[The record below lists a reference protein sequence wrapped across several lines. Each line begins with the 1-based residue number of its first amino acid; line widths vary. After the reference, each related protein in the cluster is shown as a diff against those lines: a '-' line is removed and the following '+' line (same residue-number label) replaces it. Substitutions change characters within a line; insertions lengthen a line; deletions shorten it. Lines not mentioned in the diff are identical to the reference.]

1 MTHLER
7 KLFIQFT
14 WARTRLPLHECD
26 FDVSFKIQKDTKSS
40 SNDAFPSAS
49 TCFFTFGP
57 SRKVDVF
64 AIYNVKT
71 MESDFVTNEAEISE
85 GWRVY
90 NSN

>member
-1 MTHLER
+1 ML
-7 KLFIQFT
+7 LY
-14 WARTRLPLHECD
+14 L
-26 FDVSFKIQKDTKSS
+26 
-40 SNDAFPSAS
+40 
-49 TCFFTFGP
+49 GP